1 VAKPQHKPEQMSLA
15 APHIVAVQNRRHTVL
30 KGLSLKKLELTLVAV
45 LFMSVSQLEHAVV
58 QPKQDAR
65 VPDVV
70 DAVARFFTHLLAQTA
85 LVNMLEDNT
94 MNNEYDITDEE
105 LRSMVHFLTL
115 RERPESRDKWLQ
127 RGFRK
132 FHSRGDNALFD
143 YWKNRIQTDSD
154 SLNFVL
160 ESIPVFREGVAEAN
174 GRQKEEDI
182 DLPPLVD
189 MVGSAAKAAYAWVK
203 SGFVTTDEQTLIKRI
218 EACMGCEFWDAAAFR
233 GTGRCKKCGCSTQ
246 AKLRM
251 ATEKCPIG
259 KW

>member
-1 VAKPQHKPEQMSLA
+1 M
-15 APHIVAVQNRRHTVL
+15 
-30 KGLSLKKLELTLVAV
+30 AV

-58 QPKQDAR
+58 QPKQGLRA
-65 VPDVV
+65 P
-70 DAVARFFTHLLAQTA
+70 DAVGVVAGFIMHLSAQTV
-85 LVNMLEDNT
+85 LVNMLDQRNT
-94 MNNEYDITDEE
+94 MNNEYNITDEE

-132 FHSRGDNALFD
+132 FHSRGENALFD
-143 YWKNRIQTDSD
+143 YWKKRIQTDSD

-160 ESIPVFREGVAEAN
+160 ENIPVFRKGVAEAN

-218 EACMGCEFWDAAAFR
+218 ETCMGCEFWDAAAFR